1 MRHLFLC
8 TSTLLYAAV
17 AMPAADYHFGA
28 DISGMTPGATYKD
41 HGVEKPALQVFR
53 DNGYNWVRYR
63 LWHTPT
69 RGAQNLEYVIAR
81 AKEAKKL
88 GFTGGN
94 RATTARAGFSAPTA
108 IPCRCSTCSTGIPG
122 RFSAPT
128 GSEGMAA

>member
-69 RGAQNLEYVIAR
+69 TGAQNLEYVTWIMHTIR
-81 AKEAKKL
+81 V
-88 GFTGGN
+88 
-94 RATTARAGFSAPTA
+94 P
-108 IPCRCSTCSTGIPG
+108 STGPA
-122 RFSAPT
+122 RLMLAVV
-128 GSEGMAA
+128 E